1 MTIKEQLLQEIA
13 AAPDEL
19 IAELISFLHQAK
31 SRRDPAR
38 ITTWPIDFFET
49 TAGCLADDPIDRA
62 PQDEYEHR
70 EPLV

>member
-1 MTIKEQLLQEIA
+1 MTTKEQLLQEIA

-19 IAELISFLHQAK
+19 ITELISFLHQAK
-31 SRRDPAR
+31 SRRDPVSSA
-38 ITTWPIDFFET
+38 WPIDFFET

-62 PQDEYEHR
+62 PQGEYEYR